1 MMDYSE
7 VNMSDQNSVDY
18 LQIVLNVAQSKLN
31 DFLVHSL
38 NEEATFIQQ
47 LKKVNSINEN
57 LKQEIDNLKE
67 RIKELEV
74 ELTKSKRVLSE
85 ERKVKDELSMEVNRK
100 KKPASDNESKSSD
113 DNNGS
118 SKITMKVE

>member
-47 LKKVNSINEN
+47 L
-57 LKQEIDNLKE
+57 
-67 RIKELEV
+67 
-74 ELTKSKRVLSE
+74 
-85 ERKVKDELSMEVNRK
+85 
-100 KKPASDNESKSSD
+100 
-113 DNNGS
+113 
-118 SKITMKVE
+118 